1 MSEIEARS
9 VSVQRRF
16 SGLLWNSSGESQ
28 FVNSASSVA
37 VRAISGLTRVGILL
51 AIARTYGPESFGK
64 LSLVIAIVEI
74 LRMFSDFG
82 IDTISIRK
90 FTQTPTAERGE
101 LLKWILGSKLLL
113 AVCFYGV
120 AAGALFLLAKGSFE
134 VFLGLIAGLSILFSS
149 LLGAFT
155 CYLQSFFSMSL
166 IFSTTVASSADLVL
180 FVFFV
185 FSMYVLLLFVIS
197 YLHFLCVLYM
207 FL

>member
-64 LSLVIAIVEI
+64 LSLAIAIVEI

-90 FTQTPTAERGE
+90 FTQTVPAKRKE
-101 LLKWILGSKLLL
+101 LLGRILGSKLLL
-113 AVCFYGV
+113 GLCFYGA
-120 AAGALFLLAKGSFE
+120 AAGALFLLAPSGFE
-134 VFLGLIAGLSILFSS
+134 VLLGLIAGLSIIFSTV
-149 LLGAFT
+149 LGAFT
-155 CYLQSFFSMSL
+155 SYLQSLFSM
-166 IFSTTVASSADLVL
+166 
-180 FVFFV
+180 
-185 FSMYVLLLFVIS
+185 
-197 YLHFLCVLYM
+197 
-207 FL
+207 